1 MATIKM
7 PSATIQSLLPACKS
21 DGRGVGLVLAGVTVI
36 SLASCVAVSVGLI
49 LIRRV
54 AVAGIGLGLS
64 RRVALGVGVMALGV
78 GVMLNKTCVDGANAI
93 LENAMRRS
101 RMEMFVI

>member
-1 MATIKM
+1 MTIMATIKM
-7 PSATIQSLLPACKS
+7 PSATIQSLVPACMS
-21 DGRGVGLVLAGVTVI
+21 GGSGVDLVLAEVAVTFP
-36 SLASCVAVSVGLI
+36 ASCVTLDVGLS

-54 AVAGIGLGLS
+54 P
-64 RRVALGVGVMALGV
+64 LGVGLMALRV